1 VNAGDAAIPLAV
13 CQGMEQAIRATEN
26 VDNETLMEWLR
37 ARTADE
43 PVKTVLGDFYWDEW
57 GLPIDR
63 PFLLVQW
70 QNGEPILYPKPDWR

>member
-1 VNAGDAAIPLAV
+1 
-13 CQGMEQAIRATEN
+13 
-26 VDNETLMEWLR
+26 MEWLR